1 MLNLVVMVV
10 LAVVVL
16 VQTLLV
22 LVVALVA
29 LVVQHRVGALI
40 AALEQEQQVQFK
52 ATMVAQ
58 EILAPL
64 VVMAVLV

>member
-1 MLNLVVMVV
+1 MLNLVAMVV

-22 LVVALVA
+22 LVVARVA
-29 LVVQHRVGALI
+29 LVAQHQVGALI